1 MGGAARNRGGTRGHG
16 SLPLA
21 GAKLNWNQHIISDKL
36 IGKAHKFIKMNFE
49 FNFIFTVRMVDHGK
63 SRPHHKHSV
72 GQKLTVKEMK
82 NISSDAT
89 VKQSGT
95 TDRVLLSGSKKVIKD
110 ENMTIRAPQSLHP
123 DKEDR
128 QKDEHSVYTQERLK
142 ATVIVKSKRNENEM
156 GKKQPTNKG
165 SVEPLTRD
173 KGKVLLDSLAKSCVS
188 KERHEQ
194 LESVKSTPSEDQ
206 LAQNKLPDVV
216 QQTNRVSY
224 DKEHLGHPGQKIKG
238 PNQVVIQDSETSLQ
252 CEEHHVIQRHP
263 NPKQQI
269 KQSSEITHP
278 FEQAVHYNIEHG
290 QPTYAKV
297 AQNFIKIDEDNKD
310 DIFQS
315 DGQSPSQQG
324 GSSLVIPHPCDNK
337 NESNLQPKCSKIDN
351 SDYKLNSSWN
361 YSNPEIFNPAFMI
374 TSYNLWGFHN
384 QSVFLPVT
392 YQPPY
397 IIILNEKTY
406 IDSIHS
412 QGGYLLHDTT
422 NHRIELTSLPPAS
435 VNVSQKG
442 THCD

>member
-156 GKKQPTNKG
+156 GKKT
-165 SVEPLTRD
+165 
-173 KGKVLLDSLAKSCVS
+173 A
-188 KERHEQ
+188 
-194 LESVKSTPSEDQ
+194 
-206 LAQNKLPDVV
+206 
-216 QQTNRVSY
+216 
-224 DKEHLGHPGQKIKG
+224 
-238 PNQVVIQDSETSLQ
+238 NQ
-252 CEEHHVIQRHP
+252 
-263 NPKQQI
+263 
-269 KQSSEITHP
+269 
-278 FEQAVHYNIEHG
+278 
-290 QPTYAKV
+290 
-297 AQNFIKIDEDNKD
+297 
-310 DIFQS
+310 
-315 DGQSPSQQG
+315 
-324 GSSLVIPHPCDNK
+324 
-337 NESNLQPKCSKIDN
+337 
-351 SDYKLNSSWN
+351 
-361 YSNPEIFNPAFMI
+361 
-374 TSYNLWGFHN
+374 
-384 QSVFLPVT
+384 
-392 YQPPY
+392 
-397 IIILNEKTY
+397 
-406 IDSIHS
+406 
-412 QGGYLLHDTT
+412 
-422 NHRIELTSLPPAS
+422 
-435 VNVSQKG
+435 
-442 THCD
+442 